1 MLKSQRSKT
10 KNKILFGLS
19 GSIACYKAACLIS
32 DLVQS
37 GYELQTVATNKAL
50 KFIGSSTLEGLTSHP
65 VLTDLYQESRQMD
78 HIHLVRNTE
87 LFVICPAT
95 ACFINK
101 VFAGVADDLLSTCF
115 IANNFKT
122 KCLIVP
128 AMNVEMFN
136 YPATQKAIE
145 GLQKWGTHILVG
157 EQGPLACGED
167 GFGRMAEV
175 EEIKKQIIKIL

>member
-1 MLKSQRSKT
+1 MLKSQKT

-19 GSIACYKAACLIS
+19 GSIACYKAASLIS

-37 GYELQTVATNKAL
+37 GYQVQTVATNKAL
-50 KFIGSSTLEGLTSHP
+50 KFIGSSALEGLTSHP

-78 HIHLVRNTE
+78 HIHLVRNVD

-95 ACFINK
+95 ASFINK
-101 VFAGVADDLLSTCF
+101 VFAGIADDLLSACF
-115 IANNFKT
+115 IANNFKI

-136 YPATQKAIE
+136 YPATQRALE
-145 GLQKWGTHILVG
+145 GLQKWGAFMLIG
-157 EQGPLACGED
+157 EQGSLACGED

-175 EEIKKQIIKIL
+175 EDIKTQIIKLL

>member
-1 MLKSQRSKT
+1 MLKFQKSKA

-19 GSIACYKAACLIS
+19 GSIACYKAASLIS

-37 GYELQTVATNKAL
+37 GHEVQAVATNKAL
-50 KFIGSSTLEGLTSHP
+50 KFIGTSTLEGLTSHP

-78 HIHLVRNTE
+78 HIHLVRKAD

-101 VFAGVADDLLSTCF
+101 ISAGIADDLLSACF

-136 YPATQKAIE
+136 YPATQKALE
-145 GLQKWGTHILVG
+145 TLQKWGAFTLIG
-157 EQGPLACGED
+157 EEGSLACGED

-175 EEIKKQIIKIL
+175 EDIKTQVMKLL